1 MEQVQAAR
9 QRREREVQRQERE
22 RRRNNQLMAEQEA
35 KRAAEEKRQLK
46 ENRKWLAQVG
56 IYLSVPC
63 IMLGAERQSLL
74 LVGQVA
80 RTNQENMKAAHKKM
94 LAELAQERGL
104 SKVWQAQLDAQ
115 DKRRKEE
122 FEAMCMLCR
131 TVQCMYTLY
140 GVTELPALS
149 CRYARG
155 DKSAAFGEMLNID
168 PEAKAREDEAR
179 AEKWQRVQIAREE
192 RKARQK
198 EERARRLV
206 QDQQRALKAQ
216 MEHEAQLRR
225 KALAEEMELQKTL
238 IAMDKVCSPSRPVSL
253 ASHVGAN
260 LCALAA
266 ESGRG

>member
-35 KRAAEEKRQLK
+35 KRAAEEKRKLK

-122 FEAMCMLCR
+122 FEAMCVLC
-131 TVQCMYTLY
+131 
-140 GVTELPALS
+140 
-149 CRYARG
+149 
-155 DKSAAFGEMLNID
+155 
-168 PEAKAREDEAR
+168 
-179 AEKWQRVQIAREE
+179 
-192 RKARQK
+192 
-198 EERARRLV
+198 
-206 QDQQRALKAQ
+206 
-216 MEHEAQLRR
+216 
-225 KALAEEMELQKTL
+225 
-238 IAMDKVCSPSRPVSL
+238 
-253 ASHVGAN
+253 
-260 LCALAA
+260 
-266 ESGRG
+266 